1 MIFSKDSWREIFDT
15 IKKNKLRTFL
25 SGFTVAMGIFIFVIL
40 FGFGNGLQNSFAKYF
55 TDDKVNTIRIYPTST
70 SLPYKGYTASRKIEF
85 TNQDLVE
92 IKENFKDQ
100 IKDIVVRNT
109 RYFQIK
115 YKEKSNNYQVR
126 AVSPGHKEAEMTIIM
141 QGRYLNEGDITNRK
155 KHAVIGRLVAQD
167 LFKDKNPIGQY
178 IFGSNHSWRV
188 VGVFQDEGGDREE
201 RTLYVPYTAMQE
213 IQKNNDKIEQMI
225 VVYNPEMDFAA
236 SMELERKLEDFI
248 KKKKFISPEDNRG
261 VYVSNTGDA
270 LENSKNFDSLL
281 QIVVSFI
288 GIGTLIAGIIGI
300 SNIMVFVVKER
311 TKEIGIRKAIGAT
324 PKSIIAMI
332 LHESIFITTISGYIG
347 LIFAM
352 IVLKLI
358 GNNLEAKY
366 FISNPY
372 IDTGD
377 AIWATIIL
385 IFFGALAGYLPA
397 RKAAK
402 IKPIIALRDK

>member
-25 SGFTVAMGIFIFVIL
+25 SGFTVAMGIFIFIIL

-55 TDDKVNTIRIYPTST
+55 TDDKVNTIRIYPSST
-70 SLPYKGYTASRKIEF
+70 SLPYKGYAANRRIEF

-92 IKENFKDQ
+92 IKEHFKSKV
-100 IKDIVVRNT
+100 KDIVVRNT
-109 RYFQIK
+109 NFFQIK

-167 LFKDKNPIGQY
+167 LFNDKNPIGQY

-188 VGVFQDEGGDREE
+188 IGVFQDEGGDREE

-225 VVYNPEMDFAA
+225 VIYNPEMDYAE
-236 SMELERKLEDFI
+236 SIILEKKIEKFI

-261 VYVSNTGDA
+261 VYISNTGER
-270 LENSKNFDSLL
+270 LENSKNFEWLL

-332 LHESIFITTISGYIG
+332 LHESIFITTISGYTG

-352 IVLKLI
+352 ITLKLI
-358 GNNLEAKY
+358 GNNLEEKY

-377 AIWATIIL
+377 AIWATVIL

-402 IKPIIALRDK
+402 IKPITALRDK

>member
-25 SGFTVAMGIFIFVIL
+25 SGFTVAMGIFIFIIL

-55 TDDKVNTIRIYPTST
+55 TDDKVNTIRIYPSST
-70 SLPYKGYTASRKIEF
+70 SLPYKGYAANRRIEF

-92 IKENFKDQ
+92 IKEHFKSKV
-100 IKDIVVRNT
+100 KDIVVRNT
-109 RYFQIK
+109 NFFQIK

-141 QGRYLNEGDITNRK
+141 QGRYLNEGDVTNRK

-167 LFKDKNPIGQY
+167 LFNDKNPIGQY

-188 VGVFQDEGGDREE
+188 IGVFQDEGGDREE

-225 VVYNPEMDFAA
+225 VIYNPEMDYAE
-236 SMELERKLEDFI
+236 SIILEKKIENFI

-261 VYVSNTGDA
+261 VYISNTGER
-270 LENSKNFDSLL
+270 LENSKNFEWLL

-332 LHESIFITTISGYIG
+332 LHESIFITTISGYTG

-352 IVLKLI
+352 ITLKLI
-358 GNNLEAKY
+358 GNSLEEKY

-372 IDTGD
+372 IETGD
-377 AIWATIIL
+377 AIWATVIL

-402 IKPIIALRDK
+402 IKPITALRDK

>member
-25 SGFTVAMGIFIFVIL
+25 SGFTVAMGIFIFIIL

-55 TDDKVNTIRIYPTST
+55 TDDKVNTIRIYPSST
-70 SLPYKGYTASRKIEF
+70 SLPYKGYAANRKIEF

-92 IKENFKDQ
+92 IKEHFKSKV
-100 IKDIVVRNT
+100 KDIVVRNT
-109 RYFQIK
+109 NFFQIK

-141 QGRYLNEGDITNRK
+141 HGRYLNERDITNRK

-167 LFKDKNPIGQY
+167 LFNDKNPIGQY

-188 VGVFQDEGGDREE
+188 IGVFQDEGGDREE

-225 VVYNPEMDFAA
+225 VIYNPEMDYAE
-236 SMELERKLEDFI
+236 SIILEKKIEKFI

-261 VYVSNTGDA
+261 VYISNTGER
-270 LENSKNFDSLL
+270 LENSKNFEWLL

-332 LHESIFITTISGYIG
+332 LHESIFITTISGYTG

-352 IVLKLI
+352 ITLKLI
-358 GNNLEAKY
+358 GNSLEEKY

-372 IDTGD
+372 IETGD
-377 AIWATIIL
+377 AIWSTVIL

-402 IKPIIALRDK
+402 IKPITALRDK

>member
-25 SGFTVAMGIFIFVIL
+25 SGFTVAMGIFIFIIL

-55 TDDKVNTIRIYPTST
+55 TDDKVNTIRIYPSST
-70 SLPYKGYTASRKIEF
+70 SLPYKGYAANRRIEF

-92 IKENFKDQ
+92 IKEHFKSKV
-100 IKDIVVRNT
+100 KDIVVRNT
-109 RYFQIK
+109 NFFQIK

-141 QGRYLNEGDITNRK
+141 QGRYLNEGDVTNRK

-167 LFKDKNPIGQY
+167 LFNDKNPIGQY
-178 IFGSNHSWRV
+178 IFGSNNSWRV
-188 VGVFQDEGGDREE
+188 IGVFQDEGGDREE

-225 VVYNPEMDFAA
+225 VIYNPEMDYAE
-236 SMELERKLEDFI
+236 SIILEKKIENFI

-261 VYVSNTGDA
+261 VYISNTGER
-270 LENSKNFDSLL
+270 LENSKNFEWLL

-332 LHESIFITTISGYIG
+332 LHESIFITTISGYTG

-352 IVLKLI
+352 ITLKLI
-358 GNNLEAKY
+358 GNSLEEKY

-372 IDTGD
+372 IETGD
-377 AIWATIIL
+377 AIWATVIL

-397 RKAAK
+397 KKAAK
-402 IKPIIALRDK
+402 IKPITALRDK

>member
-25 SGFTVAMGIFIFVIL
+25 SGFTVAMGIFIFIIL

-55 TDDKVNTIRIYPTST
+55 TDDKVNTIRIYPSST
-70 SLPYKGYTASRKIEF
+70 SLPYKGYAANRRIEF

-92 IKENFKDQ
+92 IKEHFKSKV
-100 IKDIVVRNT
+100 KDIVVRNT
-109 RYFQIK
+109 NFFQIK

-141 QGRYLNEGDITNRK
+141 QGRYLNEGDVTNRK

-167 LFKDKNPIGQY
+167 LFNDKNPIGQY

-188 VGVFQDEGGDREE
+188 IGVFQDEGGDREE

-225 VVYNPEMDFAA
+225 VIYNPEMDYAE
-236 SMELERKLEDFI
+236 SIILEKKIEKFI

-261 VYVSNTGDA
+261 VYISNTGER
-270 LENSKNFDSLL
+270 LENSKNFEWLL

-332 LHESIFITTISGYIG
+332 LHESIFITTISGYTG

-352 IVLKLI
+352 ITLKLI
-358 GNNLEAKY
+358 GNSLEEKY

-372 IDTGD
+372 IETGD
-377 AIWATIIL
+377 AIWSTVIL

-402 IKPIIALRDK
+402 IKPITALRDK

>member
-25 SGFTVAMGIFIFVIL
+25 SGFTVAMGIFIFIIL

-55 TDDKVNTIRIYPTST
+55 TDDKVNTIRIYPSST
-70 SLPYKGYTASRKIEF
+70 SLPYKGYAANRRIEF

-92 IKENFKDQ
+92 IKEHFKSQ

-109 RYFQIK
+109 NFFQIK

-126 AVSPGHKEAEMTIIM
+126 AVSPGHKEAEITIIM

-167 LFKDKNPIGQY
+167 LFNDKNPIGQY

-188 VGVFQDEGGDREE
+188 IGVFQDEGGDREE

-225 VVYNPEMDFAA
+225 VIYNPEMDYAE
-236 SMELERKLEDFI
+236 SIILEKKLENFI
-248 KKKKFISPEDNRG
+248 KKKKFISLEDNRG
-261 VYVSNTGDA
+261 VYISNTGEQ
-270 LENSKNFDSLL
+270 LENSKNFEWLL
-281 QIVVSFI
+281 RIVVSFI

-332 LHESIFITTISGYIG
+332 LHESIFITTISGYTG

-352 IVLKLI
+352 ITLKLI
-358 GNNLEAKY
+358 GNNLEEKY

-377 AIWATIIL
+377 AIWATVIL

>member
-25 SGFTVAMGIFIFVIL
+25 SGFTVAMGIFIFIIL

-55 TDDKVNTIRIYPTST
+55 TDDKVNTIRIYPSST
-70 SLPYKGYTASRKIEF
+70 SLPYKGYAANRRIEF

-92 IKENFKDQ
+92 IKEHFKSKV
-100 IKDIVVRNT
+100 KDIVVRNT
-109 RYFQIK
+109 NFFQIK

-141 QGRYLNEGDITNRK
+141 QGRYLNEGDVTNRK

-167 LFKDKNPIGQY
+167 LFNDKNPIGQY

-188 VGVFQDEGGDREE
+188 IGVFQDEGGDREE

-225 VVYNPEMDFAA
+225 VIYNPEMDYAE
-236 SMELERKLEDFI
+236 SIILEKKLENFI

-261 VYVSNTGDA
+261 VYISNTGEQ
-270 LENSKNFDSLL
+270 LENSKNFEWLL

-332 LHESIFITTISGYIG
+332 LHESIFITTISGYTG

-352 IVLKLI
+352 ITLKLI
-358 GNNLEAKY
+358 GNNLEEKY

-377 AIWATIIL
+377 AIWATVIL

-402 IKPIIALRDK
+402 IKPITALRDK

>member
-25 SGFTVAMGIFIFVIL
+25 SGFTVAMGIFIFIIL

-55 TDDKVNTIRIYPTST
+55 TDDKVNTIRMYPSST
-70 SLPYKGYTASRKIEF
+70 SLPYKGYAANRRIEF

-92 IKENFKDQ
+92 IKEHFKSKV
-100 IKDIVVRNT
+100 KDIVVRNT
-109 RYFQIK
+109 NFFQIK

-126 AVSPGHKEAEMTIIM
+126 AVSPGYKEAEMTIIM
-141 QGRYLNEGDITNRK
+141 QGRYLNEGDVTNRK

-167 LFKDKNPIGQY
+167 LFNDKNPIGQY

-188 VGVFQDEGGDREE
+188 IGVFQDEGGDREE

-225 VVYNPEMDFAA
+225 VIYNPEMDYAE
-236 SMELERKLEDFI
+236 SIILEKKIENFM

-261 VYVSNTGDA
+261 VYISNTGER
-270 LENSKNFDSLL
+270 LENSKNFEWLL

-288 GIGTLIAGIIGI
+288 GIGTIIAGIIGI

-332 LHESIFITTISGYIG
+332 LHESIFITTISGYTG

-352 IVLKLI
+352 ITLKLI
-358 GNNLEAKY
+358 GNSLEEKY

-372 IDTGD
+372 IETGD
-377 AIWATIIL
+377 AIWATVIL

-397 RKAAK
+397 KKAAK
-402 IKPIIALRDK
+402 IKPITALRDK

>member
-25 SGFTVAMGIFIFVIL
+25 SGFTVAMGIFIFIIL

-55 TDDKVNTIRIYPTST
+55 TDDKVNTIRIYPSST
-70 SLPYKGYTASRKIEF
+70 SLPYKGYAANRRIEF

-92 IKENFKDQ
+92 IKEHFKSKV
-100 IKDIVVRNT
+100 KDIVVRNT
-109 RYFQIK
+109 NFFQIK

-126 AVSPGHKEAEMTIIM
+126 AVSPGHKEAEMTVIM
-141 QGRYLNEGDITNRK
+141 QGRYLNEGDVTNRK

-167 LFKDKNPIGQY
+167 LFNDKNPIGQY
-178 IFGSNHSWRV
+178 IFGSNNSWRV
-188 VGVFQDEGGDREE
+188 IGVFQDEGGDREE

-225 VVYNPEMDFAA
+225 VIYNPEMDYAE
-236 SMELERKLEDFI
+236 SIILEKKIENFI

-261 VYVSNTGDA
+261 VYISNTGER
-270 LENSKNFDSLL
+270 LENSKNFEWLL

-332 LHESIFITTISGYIG
+332 LHESIFITTISGYTG

-352 IVLKLI
+352 ITLKLI
-358 GNNLEAKY
+358 GNSLEEKY

-372 IDTGD
+372 IETGD
-377 AIWATIIL
+377 AIWATVIL

>member
-25 SGFTVAMGIFIFVIL
+25 SGFTVAMGIFIFIIL

-55 TDDKVNTIRIYPTST
+55 TDDKVNTIRIYPSST
-70 SLPYKGYTASRKIEF
+70 SLPYKGYAANRRIEF

-92 IKENFKDQ
+92 IKEHFKSKV
-100 IKDIVVRNT
+100 KDIVVRNT
-109 RYFQIK
+109 NFFQIK

-126 AVSPGHKEAEMTIIM
+126 AVSPGYKEAEMTIIM
-141 QGRYLNEGDITNRK
+141 QGRYLNEGDVTNRK

-167 LFKDKNPIGQY
+167 LFNDKNPIGQY

-188 VGVFQDEGGDREE
+188 IGVFQDEGGDREE

-225 VVYNPEMDFAA
+225 VIYNPEMDYAE
-236 SMELERKLEDFI
+236 SIILEKKIENFI

-261 VYVSNTGDA
+261 VYISNTGER
-270 LENSKNFDSLL
+270 LENSKNFEWLL

-332 LHESIFITTISGYIG
+332 LHESIFITTISGYTG

-352 IVLKLI
+352 ITLKLI
-358 GNNLEAKY
+358 GNSLEEKY

-372 IDTGD
+372 IETGD
-377 AIWATIIL
+377 AIWATVIL

-397 RKAAK
+397 KKAAK
-402 IKPIIALRDK
+402 IKPITALRDK

>member
-25 SGFTVAMGIFIFVIL
+25 SGFTVAMGIFIFIIL

-55 TDDKVNTIRIYPTST
+55 TDDKVNTIRIYPSST
-70 SLPYKGYTASRKIEF
+70 SLPYKGYAANRKIEF

-92 IKENFKDQ
+92 IKEHFKSKV
-100 IKDIVVRNT
+100 KDIVVRNT
-109 RYFQIK
+109 NFFQIK

-141 QGRYLNEGDITNRK
+141 QGRYLNEGDVTNRK

-167 LFKDKNPIGQY
+167 LFNDKNPIGQY

-188 VGVFQDEGGDREE
+188 IGMFQDEGGDREE

-225 VVYNPEMDFAA
+225 VIYNPEMDYAE
-236 SMELERKLEDFI
+236 SIILEKKIEKFI

-261 VYVSNTGDA
+261 VYISNTGER
-270 LENSKNFDSLL
+270 LENSKNFEWLL

-332 LHESIFITTISGYIG
+332 LHESIFITTISGYTG

-352 IVLKLI
+352 ITLKLI
-358 GNNLEAKY
+358 GNSLEEKY

-372 IDTGD
+372 IETGD
-377 AIWATIIL
+377 AIWSTVIL

-402 IKPIIALRDK
+402 IKPITALRDK

>member
-25 SGFTVAMGIFIFVIL
+25 SGFTVAMGIFIFIIL

-55 TDDKVNTIRIYPTST
+55 TDDQVNTIRISPSST
-70 SLPYKGYTASRKIEF
+70 SLPYRGYASNRTIEF
-85 TNQDLVE
+85 TNQDLIE
-92 IKENFKDQ
+92 IKENFKSQ
-100 IKDIVVRNT
+100 VKDIVVRNT
-109 RYFQIK
+109 RSFQIK
-115 YKEKSNNYQVR
+115 YKDKSNNYQVR

-141 QGRYLNEGDITNRK
+141 QGRYLNERDITNRK

-213 IQKNNDKIEQMI
+213 IEKNNDKIERMI
-225 VVYNPEMDFAA
+225 VIYNPEMDYAE
-236 SMELERKLEDFI
+236 SILLEKKLEDFI
-248 KKKKFISPEDNRG
+248 KKKKIISPKDNRG
-261 VYVSNTGDA
+261 IYIRNTG
-270 LENSKNFDSLL
+270 EQFEKSKDFDWIL

-347 LIFAM
+347 LILAM
-352 IVLKLI
+352 ITLKLI
-358 GNNLEAKY
+358 GNNLEEKY

-377 AIWATIIL
+377 AIWATVIL

>member
-25 SGFTVAMGIFIFVIL
+25 SGFTVAMGIFIFIIL

-55 TDDKVNTIRIYPTST
+55 TDDKVNTIRIYPSST
-70 SLPYKGYTASRKIEF
+70 SLPYKGYAANRRIEF

-92 IKENFKDQ
+92 IKEHFKSQ
-100 IKDIVVRNT
+100 VKDIVVRNT
-109 RYFQIK
+109 NFFQIK

-167 LFKDKNPIGQY
+167 LFNDKNPIGQY

-188 VGVFQDEGGDREE
+188 IGVFQDEGGDREE

-225 VVYNPEMDFAA
+225 VIYNPEMDYAE
-236 SMELERKLEDFI
+236 SIILEKKIEKFI

-261 VYVSNTGDA
+261 VYISNTGER
-270 LENSKNFDSLL
+270 LENSKNFEWLL

-332 LHESIFITTISGYIG
+332 LHESIFITTISGYTG

-352 IVLKLI
+352 ITLKLI
-358 GNNLEAKY
+358 GNSLEEKY

-372 IDTGD
+372 IETGD
-377 AIWATIIL
+377 AIWSTVIL

-402 IKPIIALRDK
+402 IKPITALRDK

>member
-25 SGFTVAMGIFIFVIL
+25 SGFTVAMGIFIFIIL

-55 TDDKVNTIRIYPTST
+55 TDDKVNTIRIYPSST
-70 SLPYKGYTASRKIEF
+70 SLPYKGYAANRRIEF

-92 IKENFKDQ
+92 IKEHFKSKV
-100 IKDIVVRNT
+100 KDIVVRNT
-109 RYFQIK
+109 NFFQIK

-167 LFKDKNPIGQY
+167 LFNDKNPIGQY

-188 VGVFQDEGGDREE
+188 IGVFQDEGGDREE

-225 VVYNPEMDFAA
+225 VIYNPEMDYAE
-236 SMELERKLEDFI
+236 SIILEKKIENFI

-261 VYVSNTGDA
+261 VYISNTGEQ
-270 LENSKNFDSLL
+270 LENSKNFEWLL

-332 LHESIFITTISGYIG
+332 LHESIFITTISGYTG

-352 IVLKLI
+352 ITLKLI
-358 GNNLEAKY
+358 GNSLEEKY

-372 IDTGD
+372 IETGD
-377 AIWATIIL
+377 AIWATVIL

>member
-25 SGFTVAMGIFIFVIL
+25 SGFTVAMGIFIFIIL

-55 TDDKVNTIRIYPTST
+55 TDDQVNTIRISPSST
-70 SLPYKGYTASRKIEF
+70 SLPYRGYALNRTIEF
-85 TNQDLVE
+85 TNQDLIE
-92 IKENFKDQ
+92 IKENFKSQ
-100 IKDIVVRNT
+100 VKDIVVRNT
-109 RYFQIK
+109 RSFQIK
-115 YKEKSNNYQVR
+115 YKDKSNNYQVR

-141 QGRYLNEGDITNRK
+141 HGRYLNERDITNRK

-188 VGVFQDEGGDREE
+188 IGVFQDEGGDREE

-213 IQKNNDKIEQMI
+213 IEKNNDKIERMI
-225 VVYNPEMDFAA
+225 VIYNPEMDYAE
-236 SMELERKLEDFI
+236 SILLEKKLKDFI
-248 KKKKFISPEDNRG
+248 KKKKIISPEDNRG
-261 VYVSNTGDA
+261 IYIRNTG
-270 LENSKNFDSLL
+270 EQFEKSKDFDWIL

-347 LIFAM
+347 LILAM
-352 IVLKLI
+352 ITLKLI
-358 GNNLEAKY
+358 GNNLEEKY

-377 AIWATIIL
+377 AIWATVIL

>member
-55 TDDKVNTIRIYPTST
+55 TDDKVNTIRIYPSST
-70 SLPYKGYTASRKIEF
+70 SLPYKGYTANRTIEF

-92 IKENFKDQ
+92 IKENFNDQ

-126 AVSPGHKEAEMTIIM
+126 AVSPGHKETEMTIIM

-225 VVYNPEMDFAA
+225 VVYNPEMDYAA

-261 VYVSNTGDA
+261 VYVSNTGEA

>member
-1 MIFSKDSWREIFDT
+1 MMFSKDSWREIFDT
-15 IKKNKLRTFL
+15 ITKNKLRTFL
-25 SGFTVAMGIFIFVIL
+25 SGFTVAMGIFIFIIL

-55 TDDKVNTIRIYPTST
+55 TDDKVNTIRIYPSST
-70 SLPYKGYTASRKIEF
+70 SLPYKGYAANRRIEF

-92 IKENFKDQ
+92 IKEHFKSKV
-100 IKDIVVRNT
+100 KDIVVRNT
-109 RYFQIK
+109 NFFQIK

-167 LFKDKNPIGQY
+167 LFNDKNPIGQY

-188 VGVFQDEGGDREE
+188 IGVFQDEGGDREE

-213 IQKNNDKIEQMI
+213 IQKNNEKIEQMI
-225 VVYNPEMDFAA
+225 VIYNPEMDYAE
-236 SMELERKLEDFI
+236 SIILEKKLENFI

-261 VYVSNTGDA
+261 VFISNTGEQ
-270 LENSKNFDSLL
+270 LENSKNFEWLL

-332 LHESIFITTISGYIG
+332 LHESIFITTISGYTG

-352 IVLKLI
+352 ITLKLI
-358 GNNLEAKY
+358 GNNLEEKY

-372 IDTGD
+372 IETGD
-377 AIWATIIL
+377 AIWATVIL

>member
-55 TDDKVNTIRIYPTST
+55 TDDKVNTIRIYPSST

-141 QGRYLNEGDITNRK
+141 QGRYLNEGDIANRK
-155 KHAVIGRLVAQD
+155 KHVVIGRLVAQD
-167 LFKDKNPIGQY
+167 LFNDKNPIGQY

-261 VYVSNTGDA
+261 VYVSNTGEA

-377 AIWATIIL
+377 AIWATVIL

>member
-25 SGFTVAMGIFIFVIL
+25 SGFTVAMGIFIFIIL

-55 TDDKVNTIRIYPTST
+55 TDDKVNTIRIYPSST
-70 SLPYKGYTASRKIEF
+70 SLPYKGYAANRRIEF

-92 IKENFKDQ
+92 IKEHFKSKV
-100 IKDIVVRNT
+100 KDIVVRNT
-109 RYFQIK
+109 NFFQIK

-126 AVSPGHKEAEMTIIM
+126 AVSPGHKEAEMTVIM
-141 QGRYLNEGDITNRK
+141 QGRYLNEGDVTNRK

-167 LFKDKNPIGQY
+167 LFNDKNPIGQY
-178 IFGSNHSWRV
+178 IFGSNNSWRV
-188 VGVFQDEGGDREE
+188 IGVFQDEGGDREE

-225 VVYNPEMDFAA
+225 VIYNPEMDYAE
-236 SMELERKLEDFI
+236 SIILEKKIENFI

-261 VYVSNTGDA
+261 VYISNTGER
-270 LENSKNFDSLL
+270 LENSKNFEWLL

-332 LHESIFITTISGYIG
+332 LHESIFITTISGYTG

-352 IVLKLI
+352 ITLKLI
-358 GNNLEAKY
+358 GNSLEEKY

-372 IDTGD
+372 IETGD
-377 AIWATIIL
+377 AIWATVIL

-397 RKAAK
+397 KKAAK
-402 IKPIIALRDK
+402 IKPITALRDK